1 MASRH
6 LCRMI
11 ALQSL
16 YEWDFWNREKDINDI
31 VARNLD
37 NYGADLSDKEFPKN
51 LVNGVVSHI
60 DEIDEIITKSAP
72 ERPLAQINIVDRNIL
87 RMGLFEVL
95 LEKAD
100 DVPVK
105 VAINES
111 VELAKNYGGDKSYSF
126 VNGVLGTVFRTIEG
140 INEEVKEEVSEVLEE
155 VVMEEEKPI
164 EENEDTKVFEEK
176 E

>member
-16 YEWDFWNREKDINDI
+16 YEWDFWNKEKDINDI
-31 VARNLD
+31 ICRNLD
-37 NYGADLSDKEFPKN
+37 NYGSDLADKEFPKN
-51 LVNGVVSHI
+51 LVNGVILHI
-60 DEIDEIITKSAP
+60 DEIDAIITKSAP
-72 ERPLAQINIVDRNIL
+72 ERPLVQINIVDRNIL

-95 LEKAD
+95 LEKSD

-105 VAINES
+105 VAINEA

-126 VNGVLGTVFRTIEG
+126 VNGVLGMVFRTVEG
-140 INEEVKEEVSEVLEE
+140 INEEVKEVASEVLEE
-155 VVMEEEKPI
+155 TKEEKIP
-164 EENEDTKVFEEK
+164 EMTEDVNIFEK
-176 E
+176 

>member
-16 YEWDFWNREKDINDI
+16 YEWDFWNKEKEIDEII
-31 VARNLD
+31 SRNLD
-37 NYGADLSDKEFPKN
+37 NYGADLTDKEFPKN
-51 LVNGVVSHI
+51 LVNGVISHLE
-60 DEIDEIITKSAP
+60 EIDAIITKSAP

-95 LEKAD
+95 LERAD

-105 VAINES
+105 VAINEA

-126 VNGVLGTVFRTIEG
+126 VNGVLGMVFRTVEG
-140 INEEVKEEVSEVLEE
+140 INEEVKEGATETLEE
-155 VVMEEEKPI
+155 VK
-164 EENEDTKVFEEK
+164 EENIPETAEEAKVFEK
-176 E
+176 

>member
-1 MASRH
+1 
-6 LCRMI
+6 MI

-16 YEWDFWNREKDINDI
+16 YEWDFWNKEKNVEDII
-31 VARNLD
+31 TRNLD
-37 NYGADLSDKEFPKN
+37 NYGADLVDKEFPKH
-51 LVNGVVSHI
+51 LVEGVIEHVQ
-60 DEIDEIITKSAP
+60 EIDEIITKSAP
-72 ERPLAQINIVDRNIL
+72 ERPLNQINIVDRNIL
-87 RMGLFEVL
+87 RMGLYEVL

-105 VAINES
+105 VAINEA

-140 INEEVKEEVSEVLEE
+140 INEEVKEVASEALEE
-155 VVMEEEKPI
+155 VKEESISEVG
-164 EENEDTKVFEEK
+164 EEVKVFEEK